1 MQSRKI
7 IKKIVQSTVILL
19 LVVFAIP
26 ASGFLLLQ
34 SSKVQTRAVNTVMQ
48 KVSEQFQTV
57 FTIDKIDMSFFYRV
71 RLSGVYL
78 QDFDGDTLIYAG
90 TVTAGIRYINPWRK
104 EVSLGSINL
113 NNGYLALA
121 IDSASNL
128 NLAYFIDQLKGDGK
142 KQDGW
147 KVKFNNIKVRNTR
160 FSLKNHFYE
169 PKEYGMNFTD
179 IEATDIR
186 ADLKRFKPSPDSLSF
201 VVASLSLKEKSGLII
216 RNMSCDFSQFKTFLS
231 FRSLNIETAKSRI
244 SGDEITM
251 RFPNYKAFKAGAFG
265 NSVVMNIQLN
275 PSTIDMAEIGYF
287 APVFKSFHQRVSVS
301 GSVNGRLNNVKGKN
315 LTVGFGD
322 QSKLSGNLQFN
333 GLPAINETF
342 ILADIRELSTT
353 AGDIEKMLTA
363 APRALNLPEIVNKL
377 GRISYTGNFTGFVN
391 DFVAYGKL
399 NTSLG
404 TINTDLLFRPD
415 TLNMLS
421 FDGKIKAHDFNLGM
435 LLDSPKSIGNISL
448 TASIS
453 GATLGGKSITASLKG
468 NIEHVG
474 FRQYD
479 YTNISISGDLKQKT
493 FNGSINVKDPNVDLE
508 FLGKVN
514 FTDSIPSF
522 DFTANITDA
531 NLYALNIDRSDPD
544 FRVSC
549 YLIANAQGRS
559 LNSLNGEI
567 KVLNSLFVKKDKQLQ
582 VYDLRLLSASASG
595 NNHLKL
601 RSDFLDADL
610 DGDFELTRSGET
622 LRKFLHA
629 YLPSMIDSST
639 AVAARLNNTID
650 FKSTIKNAGPLLDF
664 FMPGYEIAEN
674 STLNLSFEPEN
685 HQLKLYLQT
694 AYAKAGSLLW
704 NNLNLVME
712 GGPDLLQME
721 AGGKSIVLGNSIEL
735 ENFTLFANA
744 GTDTAG
750 VHVRWNNWQ
759 DLQYRGAIN
768 ALAKVSRPNG
778 RDNPIWELNFSP
790 SSFITNDTLWTV
802 QPGKITID
810 SNAISLNNISVKH
823 NNDLF
828 LMEGLVSENPEDELH
843 INFSHFNLGNL
854 NGVLVATGF
863 ELGGILNGKATLSNL
878 YSSPLFTSL
887 MQIDSLAVNREML
900 GNTQISS
907 EWDDKRKALLVDAFA
922 LRDKLKTFNIRGEYI
937 PAEQGRLSFNLE
949 MEKFRLNVFNPYV
962 RGIFSDLRG
971 IASGKASL
979 TGTIAKPVLNGEIS
993 LQKTSLLVN
1002 YLKTRYSFSDNI
1014 QVENNN
1020 ILFRDISIYD
1030 AGGNTA
1036 LLNGAIRNRYLKD
1049 FNFDLT
1055 IRPREFMCLNTS
1067 AADNKLF
1074 YGTAYATGLVKIT
1087 GQPKNMVM
1095 DISART
1101 VKNTRVN
1108 IPLSNT
1114 GELNEYPFI
1123 AVDHSREDDSDKT
1136 ALTSDYQVDLSG
1148 LQINMALEVTPE
1160 AEVQIIFDPKLGDI
1174 IRGRGTGNLDMKI
1187 NTSGNF
1193 LMYGDY
1199 TIEEGNY
1206 LFTLQNII
1214 NKPLTIEPGGQ
1225 IRWNGDPLD
1234 ATINIVAYY
1243 RTRAS
1248 LNDLLGTKDQPRVV
1262 VDDRITMTGKLMSPD
1277 VKYDIHLPYA
1287 DESIRLRVNGHIAS
1301 SDELNKQFISLLTLN
1316 RFYFD
1321 ANRSVQSAGTSTA
1334 SPYSG
1339 AAGVSA
1345 SEFLSNQLSN
1355 WLSQIISDVDVDFN
1369 YRSDREMK
1377 SDEVQFALSYQMF
1390 NDRLTINGSVD
1401 YATNAAAAARKDLVG
1416 EFDIDYT
1423 LTSNGKVKLKTYNHA
1438 NNDLLYEHSPY
1449 TQGFGFTYKEEFD
1462 TFGELLRRYFRFLG
1476 GKKQEKPPQE
1486 PAQKP

>member
-34 SSKVQTRAVNTVMQ
+34 SSKVQTNAVNAVME
-48 KVSEQFQTV
+48 KVSEQLKTV
-57 FTIDKIDMSFFYRV
+57 FTVEKIDISFFYRV

-78 QDFDGDTLIYAG
+78 QDLRGDTLIHAG
-90 TVTAGIRYINPWRK
+90 TITAGIRYINPWRK
-104 EVSLGSINL
+104 EISLGSINL

-128 NLAYFIDQLKGDGK
+128 NLAYFIDQLKGDGN

-147 KVKFNNIKVRNTR
+147 KVKFNNIRVRNTR
-160 FSLKNHFYE
+160 FSLRNHYYQ
-169 PKEYGMNFTD
+169 PVAYGMNFTD
-179 IEATDIR
+179 ISVSDIR
-186 ADLKRFKPSPDSLSF
+186 GDIKRFKPSPDSLSF
-201 VVASLSLKEKSGLII
+201 VVSSLSLKEKSGIVI
-216 RNMSCDFSQFKTFLS
+216 RNMSCDFSQFKTFMS
-231 FRSLNIETAKSRI
+231 FRNTTIETGRSRI

-251 RFPNYKAFKAGAFG
+251 RFPNYKAFKSGAFG

-301 GSVNGRLNNVKGKN
+301 GSVIGRLNNIKGKK
-315 LTVGFGD
+315 LILGFGD
-322 QSKLSGNLQFN
+322 QSKLSGDLQFN
-333 GLPAINETF
+333 GLPVIGETF

-353 AGDIEKMLTA
+353 TGDIEKMLAA
-363 APRALNLPEIVNKL
+363 APRPLNLPETFDKL

-421 FDGKIKAHDFNLGM
+421 FDGKIKAHDFNLGL
-435 LLDSPKSIGNISL
+435 LLDSPESIGNISL
-448 TASIS
+448 TANIN
-453 GATLGGKSITASLKG
+453 GATHGGKSITASLKG
-468 NIEHVG
+468 TVEHFG

-479 YTNISISGDLKQKT
+479 YTNISISGDLQQKT
-493 FNGSINVKDPNVDLE
+493 FNGSINVKDPNIDLE
-508 FLGKVN
+508 FLGRMN

-522 DFTANITDA
+522 DFTTNITDA

-549 YLIANAQGRS
+549 YLIANARGRS
-559 LNSLNGEI
+559 LNSINGEI

-582 VYDLRLLSASASG
+582 IYDLTLQSASTSG

-601 RSDFLDADL
+601 RSDFLDANL
-610 DGDFELTRSGET
+610 DGDFELTCSGET

-629 YLPSMIDSST
+629 YLPSMVDSSIAGT
-639 AVAARLNNTID
+639 ARLNNTID

-664 FMPGYEIAEN
+664 FLPGYEIAEN
-674 STLNLSFEPEN
+674 SNLNLSFTPEN
-685 HQLKLYLQT
+685 HQMKLYMQT

-712 GGPDLLQME
+712 GGPEQLQME
-721 AGGKSIVLGNSIEL
+721 AGGKSIVLGNSVEL

-744 GTDTAG
+744 GEDTTG
-750 VHVRWNNWQ
+750 VHIRWNNWQ
-759 DLQYRGAIN
+759 DLQYRGAIH
-768 ALAKVSRPNG
+768 ALAKVSRPAG
-778 RDNPIWELNFSP
+778 KRKPYWEIDFSP
-790 SSFITNDTLWTV
+790 SSFITNDTLWAV
-802 QPGKITID
+802 MPGSITID
-810 SNAISLNNISVKH
+810 SNAISFSNISVKH
-823 NNDLF
+823 NNDGFRL
-828 LMEGLVSENPEDELH
+828 EGMVSEDPDDKLQ
-843 INFSHFNLGNL
+843 ISFSHFNLGNL
-854 NGVLVATGF
+854 NGVLAATGF
-863 ELGGILNGKATLSNL
+863 ELGGILNGNATLSNL
-878 YSSPLFTSL
+878 YKNLLFTSL
-887 MQIDSLAVNREML
+887 MQVDSLAVNHEML
-900 GNTQISS
+900 GNAQINS

-922 LRDKLKTFNIRGEYI
+922 LRDKLKTFNIKGEYM
-937 PAEQGRLSFNLE
+937 PADQGRLSFNLE

-971 IASGKASL
+971 IASGSATL
-979 TGTIAKPVLNGEIS
+979 TGTIAKPVLNGEIN
-993 LQKTSLLVN
+993 LQKTSFLVN
-1002 YLKTRYSFSDNI
+1002 YLKTRYNFSEKI
-1014 QVENNN
+1014 QVEHNN
-1020 ILFRDISIYD
+1020 IFFRDIRIYD
-1030 AGGNTA
+1030 AGGNSA
-1036 LLNGAIRNRYLKD
+1036 YLNGAIRNRYLKN
-1049 FNFDLT
+1049 FTFDLN
-1055 IRPREFMCLNTS
+1055 IRPQEFMCLNTS
-1067 AADNKLF
+1067 AADNKMF

-1101 VKNTRVN
+1101 GKNTRVN

-1123 AVDHSREDDSDKT
+1123 AVDHNRDDDSEET
-1136 ALTSDYQVDLSG
+1136 NLNTDYQVDLSG
-1148 LQINMALEVTPE
+1148 LQINLALEVTPE

-1174 IRGRGTGNLDMKI
+1174 IRGRGAGNLDMKI

-1193 LMYGDY
+1193 QMFGDY

-1225 IRWNGDPLD
+1225 IRWTGDPLD
-1234 ATINIVAYY
+1234 ATVNIVAYY

-1262 VDDRITMTGKLMSPD
+1262 VDDRITMTGRLMSPD
-1277 VKYDIHLPYA
+1277 VKYDIHLPFA
-1287 DESIRLRVNGHIAS
+1287 DESIRLRVNGHIAT
-1301 SDELNKQFISLLTLN
+1301 SDELNRQFISLLTLN

-1355 WLSQIISDVDVDFN
+1355 WLSQIINDVDVDFN

-1401 YATNAAAAARKDLVG
+1401 YATNAIAAARKDLVG

-1476 GKKQEKPPQE
+1476 GKKQERPQE
-1486 PAQKP
+1486 QTPEP